1 MQEAFRE
8 KEKAVLSFQ
17 VVENNEVKLR
27 SNLYELE
34 MKYEKATEQYK
45 RDLEQRDTKHNLE
58 IVELNKAIHG
68 TLSFQIWMRP
78 LINCTRHLNSLKI
91 RIGPRTFKN
100 WAPNKQITPS
110 RKRIDDGQRRITQ
123 ERNRSQQSGS
133 ECQNWDR
140 EQISR
145 NN

>member
-68 TLSFQIWMRP
+68 TLSFQI
-78 LINCTRHLNSLKI
+78 
-91 RIGPRTFKN
+91 
-100 WAPNKQITPS
+100 
-110 RKRIDDGQRRITQ
+110 
-123 ERNRSQQSGS
+123 
-133 ECQNWDR
+133 
-140 EQISR
+140 
-145 NN
+145 